1 MSSAHMIAAADEA
14 LKSRESQINTSR
26 LGVERSSKHDLS
38 MEMEDGN
45 KLSTKYKTAKSPF
58 KAPS

>member
-1 MSSAHMIAAADEA
+1 MIAAADEA